1 VIGAILLVLA
11 IVIALPVGLL
21 VAGAVLSA
29 ILGWFLR
36 NDAEES
42 HPGSELIDLNT

>member
-1 VIGAILLVLA
+1 VIGAILIVLA

-21 VAGAVLSA
+21 MTGGLASA

-36 NDAEES
+36 EDAEEA
-42 HPGSELIDLNT
+42 HAGSELIDLNR